1 MKESELQTPVED
13 KAPETV
19 FVSEALSNV
28 LDRTHAAAGNIVKF
42 DDVEAT
48 EVGIR
53 ALLRTGNI
61 LRWFRSG
68 VTEAEVA
75 EYAGI
80 IDALTTK
87 REELVAAA
95 NDEEFRRTA
104 QG

>member
-1 MKESELQTPVED
+1 MSDLELHT
-13 KAPETV
+13 PETAANEAP

-28 LDRTHAAAGNIVKF
+28 LDRTHAAAGNIINF
-42 DDVEAT
+42 DDIVAR

-53 ALLRTGNI
+53 ALLRTGNV

-68 VTEAEVA
+68 VTESEVA

-80 IDALTTK
+80 IDALTRK

-95 NDEEFRRTA
+95 NQDEFKEA
-104 QG
+104 A

>member
-1 MKESELQTPVED
+1 MNEAELQIPAETKISETP
-13 KAPETV
+13 

-28 LDRTHAAAGNIVKF
+28 LDRTHAATGNIVKF
-42 DDVEAT
+42 DDIEAN

-53 ALLRTGNI
+53 ALLRTGNV

-87 REELVAAA
+87 REELLAAA
-95 NDEEFRRTA
+95 NDEEFRRA
-104 QG
+104 A

>member
-1 MKESELQTPVED
+1 MNEAELSVSVETKASETP
-13 KAPETV
+13 
-19 FVSEALSNV
+19 FVSEALSNI
-28 LDRTHAAAGNIVKF
+28 LDRTHTAAGNIVRF
-42 DDVEAT
+42 DDIEAG

-87 REELVAAA
+87 RAELVAAA
-95 NDEEFRRTA
+95 NDEKFQEA
-104 QG
+104 A

>member
-1 MKESELQTPVED
+1 MNEAELQIPAETKISETP
-13 KAPETV
+13 

-28 LDRTHAAAGNIVKF
+28 LDRTHAATGNIVKF
-42 DDVEAT
+42 DDIEAN

-53 ALLRTGNI
+53 ALLRTGNV

-87 REELVAAA
+87 REELLTAA
-95 NDEEFRRTA
+95 NDEEFRRA
-104 QG
+104 A

>member
-1 MKESELQTPVED
+1 MNEAELQTPVEA

-42 DDVEAT
+42 DDVEAN

-53 ALLRTGNI
+53 ALLRTGNV

-87 REELVAAA
+87 REELIAAA
-95 NDEEFRRTA
+95 NDEEFRRA
-104 QG
+104 A

>member
-1 MKESELQTPVED
+1 MNEAELQTPVEER
-13 KAPETV
+13 APETA
-19 FVSEALSNV
+19 FVSEALSDV
-28 LDRTHAAAGNIVKF
+28 LDRTHTAAGNIVKF
-42 DDVEAT
+42 DDVAAN

-53 ALLRTGNI
+53 ALLRAGNV

-68 VTEAEVA
+68 ETEAEVA

-95 NDEEFRRTA
+95 NDEEFRKA
-104 QG
+104 A

>member
-1 MKESELQTPVED
+1 MNEAELQVPVE
-13 KAPETV
+13 KIPLETP
-19 FVSEALSNV
+19 FVSEELSRV
-28 LDRTHAAAGNIVKF
+28 LDRTHAAAGNIVRF
-42 DDVEAT
+42 DDVEAG

-87 REELVAAA
+87 RAELVAAA
-95 NDEEFRRTA
+95 NDEKFQEA
-104 QG
+104 A

>member
-1 MKESELQTPVED
+1 MNEAELQTPVET
-13 KAPETV
+13 APSETP

-42 DDVEAT
+42 DDVEAN

-53 ALLRTGNI
+53 ALLRTGNV

-80 IDALTTK
+80 IDALTSK
-87 REELVAAA
+87 REELLTAA
-95 NDEEFRRTA
+95 NDEKFRNA
-104 QG
+104 A

>member
-1 MKESELQTPVED
+1 MNEAEFQTPVEAV
-13 KAPETV
+13 APETV

-42 DDVEAT
+42 DDVAAN

-53 ALLRTGNI
+53 ALLRAGNV

-87 REELVAAA
+87 REELIAAA
-95 NDEEFRRTA
+95 NDEEFRKA
-104 QG
+104 A

>member
-1 MKESELQTPVED
+1 MNEAELQTPVET
-13 KAPETV
+13 APSETP

-28 LDRTHAAAGNIVKF
+28 LDRTHAAAGDIVKF
-42 DDVEAT
+42 DDIEAN

-53 ALLRTGNI
+53 ALLRTGNV

-80 IDALTTK
+80 IDALTSK
-87 REELVAAA
+87 REELLTAA
-95 NDEEFRRTA
+95 NDEKFRNA
-104 QG
+104 A